1 MTRRNKRVQIGAIF
15 SKDAGAVLFERVTMV
30 LQTDHRS
37 RLVFL
42 PLMLFFWVLMVSC
55 ASSPPSKGA
64 VSPEVSMK
72 EVESSRQVKEMNEK
86 LMMSAMSSKRSLS
99 QDYRI
104 GPDDLLEI
112 TVFEDEK
119 LNKTVRVSSQ
129 GNISHPL
136 LGILKVKGLTG
147 SELEKEIRDLLTEKY
162 MNDPHVSVFIKE
174 YRNQQISLMG
184 AVTKPGV
191 YDFTGQKTVLDLLA
205 MAGGLRDDAGSLL
218 FLIRTPNPE
227 ASKKEK
233 GFDDQK
239 PKSYVIGLEE
249 LLIKGDQRMNLP
261 LLHGDVVNVP
271 PAGKIFVGGEVRSP
285 GGFIITKNMTLSQ
298 AITLA
303 AGFTSKAEGSETRI
317 FRYSGKGNEKEM
329 LTFNV
334 YTIQKGQAEDPA
346 VKENDIVFVPKS
358 GTKTV
363 MVEFWDIL
371 KGRITGFPFY
381 AF

>member
-15 SKDAGAVLFERVTMV
+15 GECAGGVSFERVKMV
-30 LQTDHRS
+30 FQKDNRS
-37 RLVFL
+37 RLVISS
-42 PLMLFFWVLMVSC
+42 LMLSVWVLMVSC
-55 ASSPPSKGA
+55 ATSPPPKGD

-72 EVESSRQVKEMNEK
+72 EIESSRQVKEMNEK

-162 MNDPHVSVFIKE
+162 MKDPHVSVFIKE
-174 YRNQQISLMG
+174 YRNLQISLMG

-205 MAGGLRDDAGSLL
+205 MAGGLRDDAGPLL

-227 ASKKEK
+227 ASKK
-233 GFDDQK
+233 GMGLDDQK
-239 PKSYVIGLEE
+239 PKSYIVGLED

-271 PAGKIFVGGEVRSP
+271 PAGKIFVGGEVRTP
-285 GGFIITKNMTLSQ
+285 GGFTITKNMTLSQ

-303 AGFTSKAEGSETRI
+303 AGLTAKAEGSETRI

-334 YTIQKGQAEDPA
+334 YNIQKGQVEDPA
-346 VKENDIVFVPKS
+346 VKENDIIFVPKS

>member
-1 MTRRNKRVQIGAIF
+1 
-15 SKDAGAVLFERVTMV
+15 
-30 LQTDHRS
+30 
-37 RLVFL
+37 
-42 PLMLFFWVLMVSC
+42 
-55 ASSPPSKGA
+55 
-64 VSPEVSMK
+64 
-72 EVESSRQVKEMNEK
+72 
-86 LMMSAMSSKRSLS
+86 
-99 QDYRI
+99 
-104 GPDDLLEI
+104 
-112 TVFEDEK
+112 
-119 LNKTVRVSSQ
+119 
-129 GNISHPL
+129 
-136 LGILKVKGLTG
+136 
-147 SELEKEIRDLLTEKY
+147 
-162 MNDPHVSVFIKE
+162 
-174 YRNQQISLMG
+174 MG

-205 MAGGLRDDAGSLL
+205 MAGGLRDDAGPLL

-227 ASKKEK
+227 ASKK
-233 GFDDQK
+233 GMGLDDQK
-239 PKSYVIGLEE
+239 PKSYIVGLED

-271 PAGKIFVGGEVRSP
+271 PAGKIFVGGEVRTP
-285 GGFIITKNMTLSQ
+285 GGFTITKNMTLSQ

-303 AGFTSKAEGSETRI
+303 AGLTAKAEGSETRI

-334 YTIQKGQAEDPA
+334 YNIQKGQVEDPA
-346 VKENDIVFVPKS
+346 VKENDIIFVPKS

>member
-1 MTRRNKRVQIGAIF
+1 
-15 SKDAGAVLFERVTMV
+15 
-30 LQTDHRS
+30 
-37 RLVFL
+37 
-42 PLMLFFWVLMVSC
+42 MLFFWVLMVSC
-55 ASSPPSKGA
+55 ATSPPPKGD

-72 EVESSRQVKEMNEK
+72 EIESSRQVKEMNEK

>member
-1 MTRRNKRVQIGAIF
+1 MKELYSLNWGINKGVRVV
-15 SKDAGAVLFERVTMV
+15 SFERVKMV
-30 LQTDHRS
+30 LQKDDRS
-37 RLVFL
+37 RLVFSS
-42 PLMLFFWVLMVSC
+42 LMLFFWVLMVSC
-55 ASSPPSKGA
+55 ASSPSPKGT

-72 EVESSRQVKEMNEK
+72 EIGFSRQVKEMNEK
-86 LMMSAMSSKRSLS
+86 LMMSAMSSKRTLS

-129 GNISHPL
+129 GNISLPL
-136 LGILKVKGLTG
+136 LGILKAKGLTG

-162 MNDPHVSVFIKE
+162 MKDPHVSVFIKE

-184 AVTKPGV
+184 AVSKPGV
-191 YDFTGQKTVLDLLA
+191 YDFTGQKAVLDLLA
-205 MAGGLRDDAGSLL
+205 MAGGLRDDAGPLL
-218 FLIRTPNPE
+218 FLIRPPNPE
-227 ASKKEK
+227 TSKKEK
-233 GFDDQK
+233 DLDDQK
-239 PKSYVIGLEE
+239 PRTYIVGLED

-271 PAGKIFVGGEVRSP
+271 PAGKIFVGGEVRGP
-285 GGFIITKNMTLSQ
+285 GGFTITKNMTLSQ

-303 AGFTSKAEGSETRI
+303 AGLTPKAEGSETRI
-317 FRYSGKGNEKEM
+317 FRYSGKGNEKEL

-334 YTIQKGQAEDPA
+334 YTIHKGQAEDPT
-346 VKENDIVFVPKS
+346 VKENDIIFVPKS

-363 MVEFWDIL
+363 LIEFWDL
-371 KGRITGFPFY
+371 LRGRIAGFPV
-381 AF
+381 AW